1 MKLIKLLAA
10 ILVISVPLFA
20 LPQGSWKSVNV
31 PTTQNLYSVFF
42 TDSLYGWAVG
52 DSGTIIHTTDGGNNW
67 LLQNSQTTNS
77 IVTVFFLTRTMG
89 WASAFNYSAP
99 PYGTTLLKTTNGGT
113 TWTPSLYPEEN
124 KFITCIHYFDS
135 LHGWMGGKPHA
146 LVETTDGG
154 NSWTQAA
161 IDTST
166 LAFFPVL
173 KLAFLN
179 EQVGFACGGIFD
191 IAGVIWRTDNGGE
204 LWHALDA
211 SQAPADE
218 VHALHIFDALNIMGA
233 GGDPDYGYGVG
244 MIRSSDGGVNWV
256 YDEIGIQGLAF
267 DLDFRNATEVW
278 APLGPLRKMIV
289 SMNAS
294 ATWTEV
300 STPDSTAIYDVMFAD
315 SLHGCAVGNDGAVL
329 KYIPP
334 VVPVVTPLPFPADNE
349 ITCKVNP
356 NPTSGNLK
364 FEIRN
369 LTGGFASIQILT
381 LMGSEVAML
390 VNEELAPGVHSFS
403 FNTGDLPVGVY
414 LYQLRVDGVVAVTE
428 RFVVCP

>member
-1 MKLIKLLAA
+1 MKLIKLFVS
-10 ILVISVPLFA
+10 ILVISIPLFA
-20 LPQGSWKSVNV
+20 LPQGSWKRVNV
-31 PTTQNLYSVFF
+31 PASQNLYSVFF

-52 DSGTIIHTTDGGNNW
+52 DSGTIIQTTDGGNTW
-67 LLQNSQTTNS
+67 LLQDSQTTNS
-77 IVTVFFLTRTMG
+77 IVTVFFLNRNMG

-113 TWTPSLYPEEN
+113 TWTSSLYPEEN

-146 LVETTDGG
+146 LVETNDGG
-154 NSWTQAA
+154 NIWTQAA

-173 KLAFLN
+173 KLAFLD
-179 EQVGFACGGIFD
+179 EQIGFACGGIFD
-191 IAGVIWRTDNGGE
+191 IAGVIWRTDNGGD

-244 MIRSSDGGVNWV
+244 MIRSSDGGVNWE

-267 DLDFRNATEVW
+267 DLDFRNANEVW

-300 STPDSTAIYDVMFAD
+300 PTPDSTAIYDVMFTD
-315 SLHGCAVGNDGAVL
+315 SLHGHAVGNDGAVL

-334 VVPVVTPLPFPADNE
+334 VVPGVIPLPSPVDDG
-349 ITCKVNP
+349 ITCSVYP
-356 NPTSGNLK
+356 NPVVSGSRFK
-364 FEIRN
+364 VQ
-369 LTGGFASIQILT
+369 GSISGHITLT
-381 LMGSEVAML
+381 LFGLPGYEIATVFNGEFPGGEQL
-390 VNEELAPGVHSFS
+390 IPFDGTELPAG
-403 FNTGDLPVGVY
+403 LY
-414 LYQLRVDGVVAVTE
+414 LYQLRIDGIVAVTA